1 MPTDRYVETSPA
13 SRRDYAEDGQTVL
26 DSADSFPGMVDMI
39 EYLKDF
45 DGALLAATG
54 VATLAVAGALITVI
68 LAVRGQRNSAAEL
81 ATRISQIAEQHVMA
95 QSQMSEQMQTQERA
109 LTEMMDRRLSEVT
122 RRVGESLQQQNS
134 QTSTTMHDLRE
145 RLGAIKAAQENITK
159 LSQQVVS
166 LQDVLSNKQARGA
179 FGEVQLGDQVKS
191 ALPPSAYKFQ
201 AKMENGRVADCL
213 LTLPNPPGA
222 IAIDAKF
229 PLESYY
235 ALRAAKDEG
244 ARNAARKT
252 FGNDVL
258 KHVKDIAER
267 YIIPGQ
273 TSDSALMFLP
283 SEAVYAELHAELP
296 AVIEKS
302 HKARVYIVSPT
313 TLMATL
319 NTIRAVLK
327 DAQMRE
333 QAGLILGEVGKM
345 AEDVSRLDSRVD
357 ALDRHFS
364 LAEKDLREIRISAEK
379 VTKRAARIEE
389 MELEEPETP
398 DEAIEKSA
406 GPKLK
411 LAFNKVEGE

>member
-1 MPTDRYVETSPA
+1 
-13 SRRDYAEDGQTVL
+13 
-26 DSADSFPGMVDMI
+26 MI
-39 EYLKDF
+39 EYLKELDS
-45 DGALLAATG
+45 ALLVALG
-54 VATLAVAGALITVI
+54 VAAFAVVGALITVI
-68 LAVRGQRNSAAEL
+68 LAVRSQRNSASDL
-81 ATRISQIAEQHVMA
+81 AVRVSQIAEQHVMA
-95 QSQMSEQMQTQERA
+95 QSQISEQMQGQERA
-109 LTEMMDRRLSEVT
+109 LTEMMDRRLSDVT
-122 RRVGESLQQQNS
+122 RRVGDSLAKQNT

-179 FGEVQLGDQVKS
+179 FGEVQLEDQVKS

-213 LTLPNPPGA
+213 LDLPNPPGT

-235 ALRAAKDEG
+235 ALRAAKDED

-273 TSDSALMFLP
+273 TADSALMFLP

-296 AVIEKS
+296 AVIGE
-302 HKARVYIVSPT
+302 V
-313 TLMATL
+313 
-319 NTIRAVLK
+319 
-327 DAQMRE
+327 AQG
-333 QAGLILGEVGKM
+333 AGLYRQPDHADGDPEHHPRG
-345 AEDVSRLDSRVD
+345 AEGCPD
-357 ALDRHFS
+357 ARAGRADPGRGRQDGPGCQP
-364 LAEKDLREIRISAEK
+364 AGRPRRQSAE
-379 VTKRAARIEE
+379 TFRPRREGFARNPHLGREG
-389 MELEEPETP
+389 LETRRPH
-398 DEAIEKSA
+398 
-406 GPKLK
+406 
-411 LAFNKVEGE
+411 

>member
-1 MPTDRYVETSPA
+1 
-13 SRRDYAEDGQTVL
+13 
-26 DSADSFPGMVDMI
+26 MI
-39 EYLKDF
+39 EYLKEVDV
-45 DGALLAATG
+45 AILVLAG
-54 VATLAVAGALITVI
+54 VAVLAVAVALTTIV
-68 LAVRGQRNSAAEL
+68 LAARGQRNSASEL
-81 ATRISQIAEQHVMA
+81 AARISQIAEQHVMA
-95 QSQMSEQMQTQERA
+95 QSQISEQMQTQERA
-109 LTEMMDRRLSEVT
+109 LSEMMNRRLADVT
-122 RRVGESLQQQNS
+122 RQVGDSLQKQNT
-134 QTSTTMHDLRE
+134 QTSTTMNDLRE
-145 RLGAIKAAQENITK
+145 RLGAINAAQANITK

-179 FGEVQLGDQVKS
+179 FGEVQLEDQVKS

-213 LTLPNPPGA
+213 LTLPNPPGTM
-222 IAIDAKF
+222 AIDAKF

-235 ALRAAKDEG
+235 ALRAARDED
-244 ARNAARKT
+244 ARNAARKS

-273 TSDSALMFLP
+273 TADSALMFLP

-296 AVIEKS
+296 AVIQKS

-333 QAGLILGEVGKM
+333 QAGLILAEVGKM
-345 AEDVSRLDSRVD
+345 AEDVGRLDQRVE
-357 ALDRHFS
+357 ALDKHFG

-379 VTKRAARIEE
+379 VSKRATRIEE
-389 MELEEPETP
+389 MDLDEPETA
-398 DEAIEKSA
+398 DQAIEKTA
-406 GPKLK
+406 APKLK
-411 LAFNKVEGE
+411 LAFNKVEAE

>member
-1 MPTDRYVETSPA
+1 MN
-13 SRRDYAEDGQTVL
+13 
-26 DSADSFPGMVDMI
+26 MI
-39 EYLKDF
+39 EYLNEF
-45 DGALLAATG
+45 DGALLAATS
-54 VATLAVAGALITVI
+54 VAALAVVGALITVI
-68 LAVRGQRNSAAEL
+68 LAVRGQRNSASEL
-81 ATRISQIAEQHVMA
+81 AIRISQIAEQHVMA
-95 QSQMSEQMQTQERA
+95 QSQISEQMQSQERA
-109 LTEMMDRRLSEVT
+109 LTEMMDRRLTDVT
-122 RRVGESLQQQNS
+122 RRVGDSLQKQNI
-134 QTSTTMHDLRE
+134 QTSTTMNDLRE
-145 RLGAIKAAQENITK
+145 RLGAINAAQANITK

-179 FGEVQLGDQVKS
+179 FGEVQLEDQVKS

-213 LTLPNPPGA
+213 LTLPNPPGTM
-222 IAIDAKF
+222 AIDAKF

-235 ALRAAKDEG
+235 ALRAAKDED
-244 ARNAARKT
+244 ARNAARKS

-258 KHVKDIAER
+258 KHVKDINER

-273 TSDSALMFLP
+273 TADSALMFLP

-296 AVIEKS
+296 TVIEKS

-333 QAGLILGEVGKM
+333 QAGLILAEVGKM
-345 AEDVSRLDSRVD
+345 AEDVNRLDQRVE
-357 ALDRHFS
+357 ALDKHFG

-379 VTKRAARIEE
+379 VSKRANRIEE
-389 MELEEPETP
+389 MDLDEPETV
-398 DEAIEKSA
+398 DEAIEKPV

-411 LAFNKVEGE
+411 LAFNKGEAE

>member
-26 DSADSFPGMVDMI
+26 DSADSFPGMMDMI
-39 EYLKDF
+39 EYLRDF

>member
-1 MPTDRYVETSPA
+1 M
-13 SRRDYAEDGQTVL
+13 
-26 DSADSFPGMVDMI
+26 DMI
-39 EYLKDF
+39 EYLKELDS
-45 DGALLAATG
+45 ALLLALG
-54 VATLAVAGALITVI
+54 VAAFAVVGALITVI
-68 LAVRGQRNSAAEL
+68 LAVRGQRNSASEL
-81 ATRISQIAEQHVMA
+81 AVRVSQIAEQHVMA
-95 QSQMSEQMQTQERA
+95 QSQISEQMQTQERA
-109 LTEMMDRRLSEVT
+109 LTEMMDRRLSDVT
-122 RRVGESLQQQNS
+122 RRVGDSLAKQNTH
-134 QTSTTMHDLRE
+134 TSTTMNDLRE

-179 FGEVQLGDQVKS
+179 FGEVQLEDQVKS

-201 AKMENGRVADCL
+201 AKLENGRVADCL
-213 LTLPNPPGA
+213 LDLPNPPGT

-235 ALRAAKDEG
+235 ALRAAKDED
-244 ARNAARKT
+244 ARNTARKT

-267 YIIPGQ
+267 YIIPGE
-273 TSDSALMFLP
+273 T
-283 SEAVYAELHAELP
+283 LP

-333 QAGLILGEVGKM
+333 QAGLILAEVGKM
-345 AEDVSRLDSRVD
+345 AQDVSRLDGRVD
-357 ALDRHFS
+357 NLQKHFG

-379 VTKRAARIEE
+379 VSKRAGRIEE
-389 MELEEPETP
+389 MELDEPETP
-398 DEAIEKSA
+398 DEVIEKSA

-411 LAFNKVEGE
+411 LAFNKGEGE

>member
-1 MPTDRYVETSPA
+1 MELIR
-13 SRRDYAEDGQTVL
+13 TV
-26 DSADSFPGMVDMI
+26 DPM
-39 EYLKDF
+39 
-45 DGALLAATG
+45 LL
-54 VATLAVAGALITVI
+54 VALAVAALAGVVAMVGIVMALRGGGQAQT
-68 LAVRGQRNSAAEL
+68 LAA
-81 ATRISQIAEQHVMA
+81 RISQIAEQNMMA
-95 QSQMSEQMQTQERA
+95 QSHMSERLQAQERA
-109 LTEMMDRRLSEVT
+109 LTEMLDRRLSDVS
-122 RRVGESLQQQNS
+122 RRVGDSLQQQS
-134 QTSTTMHDLRE
+134 TQTASTMSDLRE

-179 FGEVQLGDQVKS
+179 FGEVQLEDQVRS
-191 ALPPSAYKFQ
+191 ALPPSAFRFQ
-201 AKMENGRVADCL
+201 AKLGNGRLADCL

-235 ALRAAKDEG
+235 ALRAATDED
-244 ARNAARKT
+244 ARATARKT

-267 YIIPGQ
+267 YIIPGE
-273 TSDSALMFLP
+273 TADSALMFLP

-296 AVIEKS
+296 DVVQKS

-333 QAGLILGEVGKM
+333 QAGLILAEVARMTEDVVRLDDRVGKLQRHFEQ
-345 AEDVSRLDSRVD
+345 ANEDVRQ
-357 ALDRHFS
+357 
-364 LAEKDLREIRISAEK
+364 IRISTEK

-389 MELEEPETP
+389 LEL
-398 DEAIEKSA
+398 DEIEAADESIERA
-406 GPKLK
+406 AAPKLT
-411 LAFNKVEGE
+411 LAVGKRDGE

>member
-1 MPTDRYVETSPA
+1 
-13 SRRDYAEDGQTVL
+13 
-26 DSADSFPGMVDMI
+26 MVDMI
-39 EYLKDF
+39 DFVKDI
-45 DGALLAATG
+45 DGPLL
-54 VATLAVAGALITVI
+54 VATSVAALAVAGALFAII
-68 LAVRGQRNSAAEL
+68 LAVRSQRGGTADLAA
-81 ATRISQIAEQHVMA
+81 RVSQIAEQHIVA
-95 QSQMSEQMQTQERA
+95 QSQMAEHMQAQERA
-109 LTEMMDRRLSEVT
+109 LTEMMDRRLSDVT
-122 RRVGESLQQQNS
+122 RRVGESLQQQS
-134 QTSTTMHDLRE
+134 TQTSTTMNDLRE
-145 RLGAIKAAQENITK
+145 RLGTIKAAQENITR

-179 FGEVQLGDQVKS
+179 FGEVQLEDQVKS

-201 AKMENGRVADCL
+201 AKLENGRMADCL

-235 ALRAAKDEG
+235 ALRAARDDA
-244 ARNAARKT
+244 ARDAARKT

-273 TSDSALMFLP
+273 TADSALMFLP

-345 AEDVSRLDSRVD
+345 AEDVNRLDNRVD
-357 ALDRHFS
+357 NLQKHFG
-364 LAEKDLREIRISAEK
+364 LAEKDLREIRISADK
-379 VTKRAARIEE
+379 VSKRAARIEE
-389 MELEEPETP
+389 MELEEPEGAG
-398 DEAIEKSA
+398 EAIEQAA
-406 GPKLK
+406 GPKLT
-411 LAFNKVEGE
+411 LAFKKTEGE